1 VAPSRPRL
9 GVTLRWVLAAYFVTL
24 AAMPFAHHDLVCH
37 IKSSTHCG
45 TCHVGTSSDP
55 SGAKPSVAT
64 ADLVDAG
71 DLELRSPRLALSCV
85 LSPSAG
91 RAPPASLTT
100 SVL

>member
-1 VAPSRPRL
+1 
-9 GVTLRWVLAAYFVTL
+9 
-24 AAMPFAHHDLVCH
+24 MPFAHHDLVCH

-55 SGAKPSVAT
+55 SGAKPSVAA
-64 ADLVDAG
+64 ADLLDAG
-71 DLELRSPRLALSCV
+71 DLEQRSPRLAASCA

-91 RAPPASLTT
+91 RAPPPSLTT